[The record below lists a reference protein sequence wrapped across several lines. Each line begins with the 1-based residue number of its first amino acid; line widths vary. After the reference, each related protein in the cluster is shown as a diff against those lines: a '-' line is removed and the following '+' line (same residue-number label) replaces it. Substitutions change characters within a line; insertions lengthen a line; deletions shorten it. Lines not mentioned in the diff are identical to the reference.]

1 MIDAFATPQ
10 IYLTGRILNA
20 IGFDTD
26 GLYLKYKIIIGTNYN
41 LIDGVLSGQTFV
53 SELNEEDNINVIYF
67 DQPLYFNLA
76 CRSVKG
82 WPKILVEVFSND
94 SDGKSCLA
102 GYGIGYFP
110 VNPGYNR
117 MTINCWR
124 PTKDVGSSLEEN
136 LLGNTSEFVD
146 KSAVYTI
153 TEKFGVNSV
162 STGQINI
169 ECEIILKDFILH
181 GIKI

>member
-67 DQPLYFNLA
+67 DQPLYFDWMNQY
-76 CRSVKG
+76 
-82 WPKILVEVFSND
+82 PIHQVF
-94 SDGKSCLA
+94 
-102 GYGIGYFP
+102 
-110 VNPGYNR
+110 
-117 MTINCWR
+117 
-124 PTKDVGSSLEEN
+124 
-136 LLGNTSEFVD
+136 
-146 KSAVYTI
+146 
-153 TEKFGVNSV
+153 
-162 STGQINI
+162 
-169 ECEIILKDFILH
+169 
-181 GIKI
+181 